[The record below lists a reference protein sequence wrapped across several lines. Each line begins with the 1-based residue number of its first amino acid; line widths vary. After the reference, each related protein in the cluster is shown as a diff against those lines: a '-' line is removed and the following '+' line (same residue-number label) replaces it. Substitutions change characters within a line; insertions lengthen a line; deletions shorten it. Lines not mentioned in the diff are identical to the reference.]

1 MLNPY
6 GSGGAASL
14 SSLGRQ
20 GEDEFRTQSN
30 TTQGGQ
36 ANDGALA
43 AMGEGQLPAASG
55 SPFRRTSPT
64 GRPAQATPTFAELR
78 RQGRARPAPP
88 SPLQQRI
95 QQSVMGLLD
104 QPSAYGT
111 PQMQQAMA
119 MFNENL
125 DREAR
130 TGRRRVD
137 ESLAARGFYDGTE
150 AARALGTFEADL
162 DRQRRQY
169 ATQLQLEQAARLDE
183 ARRSAITQALG
194 VDESELRRT
203 QATRGMELDEDEAA
217 LRELGARTEWERADR
232 NDLLDLLDRLGTTRV
247 ASLED
252 IRR

>member
-6 GSGGAASL
+6 GSGGMSSL

-30 TTQGGQ
+30 TRQGGQ
-36 ANDGALA
+36 ADDGALG
-43 AMGEGQLPAASG
+43 AMGEGQLPAAPG
-55 SPFRRTSPT
+55 SPFRRSSPT
-64 GRPAQATPTFAELR
+64 GRPTQATPTFAELR

-88 SPLQQRI
+88 SPMQQRI

-119 MFNENL
+119 MFNESL
-125 DREAR
+125 EREAR

-137 ESLAARGFYDGTE
+137 ESLAGRGFYDGTE

-169 ATQLQLEQAARLDE
+169 ATQLQLDQASRIDE
-183 ARRSAITQALG
+183 ARRSAIAQAIG
-194 VDESELRRT
+194 FDESDLRRQQIT
-203 QATRGMELDEDEAA
+203 QGMQLDDDEAA
-217 LRELGARTEWERADR
+217 LRELGTRNEWERMDR
-232 NDLLDLLDRLGTTRV
+232 NDLLDLLDRLGGTRV
-247 ASLED
+247 AGLGN
-252 IRR
+252 IGG